1 MVMEINT
8 NFTANIIVLDLREK
22 LNSEIELSG

>member
-1 MVMEINT
+1 MVMEINM